1 MKNLS
6 FFCQQGINSNDYHL
20 SEPLPTEVHPF
31 KAIFALNH
39 NFVYFDCVPGDQ
51 LCCAGPHTKS
61 RVHIS
66 GQISRVWY
74 WILLSTQTKPHNAF
88 PYSSLL
94 SVMGSALFYD
104 LLCNITI
111 LKSYIITV
119 LICESNTTVCLCI
132 TLCITPCHSLRS
144 PCGHPAKSH
153 PAERHPAEGHPVESD
168 IQPSRTSS

>member
-1 MKNLS
+1 MYPFRHCYLPPSQRHKKRNYIRLWQMKNLS

-74 WILLSTQTKPHNAF
+74 WILLSTQTKPQNAF
-88 PYSSLL
+88 PNSS
-94 SVMGSALFYD
+94 SSISHGFSQ
-104 LLCNITI
+104 
-111 LKSYIITV
+111 
-119 LICESNTTVCLCI
+119 
-132 TLCITPCHSLRS
+132 HLRN
-144 PCGHPAKSH
+144 HIM
-153 PAERHPAEGHPVESD
+153 V
-168 IQPSRTSS
+168 